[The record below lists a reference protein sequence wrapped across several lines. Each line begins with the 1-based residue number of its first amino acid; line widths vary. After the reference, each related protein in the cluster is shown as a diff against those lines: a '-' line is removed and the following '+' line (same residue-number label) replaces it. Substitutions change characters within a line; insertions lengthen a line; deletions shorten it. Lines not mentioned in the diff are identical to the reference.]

1 MNARINDGRS
11 ASACGQV
18 PVMPDGPLSHVRVI
32 ELGSFIAGPFCGQL
46 LADLG
51 AEVIKVE
58 PPIVGDAMRQWGAVK
73 ATNGR
78 SLWWSVIG
86 RNKRSITLDLRKPEG
101 QRIVRELARDADV
114 LIENF
119 RPGTLE
125 RWGLAPG
132 DLRQENDRLIVA
144 RVSGFGQTGPYSDKA
159 GFGAVA
165 EAASGLR
172 SLTGHPDRMPA
183 RVGIS
188 IGDSLAGLYA
198 AIGVLAALV
207 ARPGRKGG
215 GQDVDVSIAESVL
228 GVIESV
234 IAEFAETG
242 AIRQRT
248 GPILPGIAPS
258 NLYPTADGRPVLIAA
273 NADGLF
279 SKLAMAMD
287 AAELAIDERF
297 SSHASRGR
305 YQHELDEIIA
315 AWTAT
320 KTLPD
325 LLSLMDEHGIP
336 AGPVNDARAVARDP
350 HFRAREAVLEVPDA
364 TLGSVTMQGVF
375 PKLSATPGRIRWTG
389 PELGADTDDI
399 LSRRL
404 GYSAEQVARLRQDGV
419 A

>member
-1 MNARINDGRS
+1 MSAHVEDERS
-11 ASACGQV
+11 AGCDLATAQPS
-18 PVMPDGPLSHVRVI
+18 GPLSHITVV

-46 LADLG
+46 LADMG

-58 PPIVGDAMRQWGAVK
+58 PPVVGDAMRQWGAVK

-78 SLWWSVIG
+78 SLWWPVIG
-86 RNKRSITLDLRKPEG
+86 RNKRSITLDLRKPEA
-101 QRIVRELARDADV
+101 QQIVRELVRDADV

-125 RWGLAPG
+125 RWGLSPET
-132 DLRQENDRLIVA
+132 LRQENDKLIVA
-144 RVSGFGQTGPYSDKA
+144 RVSGFGQTGPYSDRA
-159 GFGAVA
+159 GFGAIA
-165 EAASGLR
+165 EAMSGLR
-172 SLTGHPDRMPA
+172 SLTGHPDRMPT

-198 AIGVLAALV
+198 TIGVLSALV
-207 ARPGRKGG
+207 ARPGRQGL

-228 GVIESV
+228 GVLESV
-234 IAEFAETG
+234 VPEFAETG
-242 AIRQRT
+242 SIRQRT

-258 NLYPTADGRPVLIAA
+258 NLYPTADGQPVLIGA

-279 SKLAMAMD
+279 KELALAMD

-297 SSHASRGR
+297 ASHAARGR

-315 AWTAT
+315 GWTAT
-320 KTLPD
+320 KTQAE
-325 LLSLMDEHGIP
+325 LLQLMDEHGIP
-336 AGPVNDARAVARDP
+336 AGPVNDAQAVAEDP
-350 HFRAREAVLEVPDA
+350 HFRAREAVLEVPDP
-364 TLGSVTMQGVF
+364 TFGSVTMQGVF
-375 PKLSATPGRIRWTG
+375 PKLSATPGRVRWTG

-404 GYSAEQVARLRQDGV
+404 GYDADQIARLRQDGV
-419 A
+419 S

>member
-18 PVMPDGPLSHVRVI
+18 PVMPDGALSHVRVI

-215 GQDVDVSIAESVL
+215 AKTSTSRLPRACWVSSKV
-228 GVIESV
+228 SSPNS
-234 IAEFAETG
+234 
-242 AIRQRT
+242 Q
-248 GPILPGIAPS
+248 
-258 NLYPTADGRPVLIAA
+258 
-273 NADGLF
+273 
-279 SKLAMAMD
+279 KLARSASVQ
-287 AAELAIDERF
+287 ARF
-297 SSHASRGR
+297 
-305 YQHELDEIIA
+305 
-315 AWTAT
+315 
-320 KTLPD
+320 
-325 LLSLMDEHGIP
+325 
-336 AGPVNDARAVARDP
+336 
-350 HFRAREAVLEVPDA
+350 FRASLPLTFIRRRMA
-364 TLGSVTMQGVF
+364 
-375 PKLSATPGRIRWTG
+375 GRC
-389 PELGADTDDI
+389 
-399 LSRRL
+399 
-404 GYSAEQVARLRQDGV
+404 
-419 A
+419 

>member
-1 MNARINDGRS
+1 MSTHVEDGRS
-11 ASACGQV
+11 IPACDQAATLSG
-18 PVMPDGPLSHVRVI
+18 GPLSHVRVV

-46 LADLG
+46 LADMG

-78 SLWWSVIG
+78 SLWWPVIG
-86 RNKRSITLDLRKPEG
+86 RNKRSITLDLRKPEA
-101 QRIVRELARDADV
+101 QKIVRELTREADV

-125 RWGLAPG
+125 RWGLAPET
-132 DLRQENDRLIVA
+132 LRQANDKLIIA

-159 GFGAVA
+159 GFGAIA

-172 SLTGHPDRMPA
+172 SLTGHPDRMPT

-198 AIGVLAALV
+198 TIGVLAALV
-207 ARPGRKGG
+207 ARPGRQGK

-228 GVIESV
+228 GVLESV
-234 IAEFAETG
+234 ISEFAETG
-242 AIRQRT
+242 SIRQRT

-258 NLYPTADGRPVLIAA
+258 NLYPTVDGQPVLIAA

-279 SKLAMAMD
+279 RELVMAMD

-297 SSHASRGR
+297 CSHAARGR

-320 KTLPD
+320 KTLPE
-325 LLSLMDEHGIP
+325 LLRLMDEHGIP
-336 AGPVNDARAVARDP
+336 AGPVNDARAVAADP

-375 PKLSATPGRIRWTG
+375 PKLSATPGRVRWTG

-399 LSRRL
+399 LSHRL